1 MGFSEWRATGHMK
14 NPVRGIFKVTGFYD
28 VRSCTKITG
37 VITAP
42 GIPATPAEHKTDKRG
57 RWAGNEELP
66 MAVDQADPSKFL
78 ILWDE
83 VDAVSWQ
90 SQELRSAQLLAD
102 QINAG
107 RGRTPGAG
115 FTGFDGAGFDCS
127 GFSGSGFGYTT
138 TVTIGPDGQPMSAE
152 AAAQISEVIRE
163 TIDGISAAFVGAQG
177 AFFVQPG
184 AGEPPYGGFNPAQAA
199 HMIDSQTGES
209 GTAVVL
215 DVQEAPNPPGFPLPP
230 GGKADLLLEV
240 TRADG
245 TVYQTRTV
253 IAFRSRERRAAIA
266 TPGTHLHVR
275 IDPSDP
281 ARVAVDP
288 TRVF

>member
-1 MGFSEWRATGHMK
+1 MGLSEWHATRHMK

-28 VRSCTKITG
+28 VRSSTKITG

-42 GIPATPAEHKTDKRG
+42 GIPATPAEHKTGKPG
-57 RWAGNEELP
+57 RWAANDELP
-66 MAVDQADPSKFL
+66 VAVDQADPSKFL

-83 VDAVSWQ
+83 VDPISWQ
-90 SQELRSAQLLAD
+90 SQQM
-102 QINAG
+102 QG
-107 RGRTPGAG
+107 
-115 FTGFDGAGFDCS
+115 
-127 GFSGSGFGYTT
+127 GFG
-138 TVTIGPDGQPMSAE
+138 
-152 AAAQISEVIRE
+152 
-163 TIDGISAAFVGAQG
+163 GAQG
-177 AFFVQPG
+177 GFFVQPG
-184 AGEPPYGGFNPAQAA
+184 ADEPPYGGFNPAQAA
-199 HMIDSQTGES
+199 HMISSQTGES

-215 DVQEAPNPPGFPLPP
+215 DVQEAPNPPGFPRPP

-253 IAFRSRERRAAIA
+253 IVFRSRERRAAIA
-266 TPGTHLHVR
+266 TPGTHLNVR